1 MKHVFASIGASQVML
16 VVKNSSAMQKTWVGS
31 LGAENLLKEGMAIL
45 VWRTPWTEKTV
56 GLLSI
61 YSQSQT

>member
-1 MKHVFASIGASQVML
+1 ML

-45 VWRTPWTEKTV
+45 VWRTPWTEKSG
-56 GLLSI
+56 GLQS
-61 YSQSQT
+61 SQSQT